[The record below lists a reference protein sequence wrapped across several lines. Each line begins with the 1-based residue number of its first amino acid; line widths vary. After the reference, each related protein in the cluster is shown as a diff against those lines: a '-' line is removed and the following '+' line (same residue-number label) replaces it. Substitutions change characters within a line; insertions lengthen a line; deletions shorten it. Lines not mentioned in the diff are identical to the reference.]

1 LIRWVLAADIGVDC
15 ERHDFRPL
23 LAFLVETIEL
33 ADRALRQSGPESA
46 DRGRSGETFE
56 DR

>member
-1 LIRWVLAADIGVDC
+1 MGLAADIGVDC

-33 ADRALRQSGPESA
+33 VDCALQQIAAFMVLHDHHRDVVEL
-46 DRGRSGETFE
+46 
-56 DR
+56 

>member
-1 LIRWVLAADIGVDC
+1 MIFAL
-15 ERHDFRPL
+15 L

-33 ADRALRQSGPESA
+33 VDRALPQSGPEPA